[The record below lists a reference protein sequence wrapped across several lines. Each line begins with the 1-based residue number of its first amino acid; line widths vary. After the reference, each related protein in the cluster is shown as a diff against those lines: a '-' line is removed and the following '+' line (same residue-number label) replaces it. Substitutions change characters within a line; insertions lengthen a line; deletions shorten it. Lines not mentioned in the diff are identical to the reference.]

1 MPVTMSTGTVGSN
14 EIEVARLRVENERL
28 RSENERLNCELNEHK
43 RLLWDRPETT
53 SANEIEDFKER
64 RSVWAYLAR
73 RTMELANCFR
83 KSAGTLPRFESMTA
97 MLRHSVSTAAEMNLY
112 NNPDIADTEKEA
124 LRQAYADQ
132 LHFIEA
138 IDNLV
143 EPKKRSVLEEVKKEA
158 SCSPSYEIEAAVL
171 ACYEELT
178 DIMQDNGQQL
188 IREGKIAPVQRHK
201 VKLMSTSEAHGVIAD
216 RFIANRLKGRTD
228 RAIENMARR
237 ARNRIAEARA
247 AVSEG
252 RCPRA
257 DDNAIAGFFAYHQ
270 ARSQLR
276 RETGDALTRVRRLL
290 SRFK

>member
-1 MPVTMSTGTVGSN
+1 MTVITGGDAVKLQGDELARTRVENARLSS
-14 EIEVARLRVENERL
+14 EIARLRR
-28 RSENERLNCELNEHK
+28 ELNQHK
-43 RLLWDRPETT
+43 RLLWDRPETM
-53 SANEIEDFKER
+53 SAKEIEDFKER

-73 RTMELANCFR
+73 RAMGLATCFR
-83 KSAGTLPRFESMTA
+83 KSAGTLPKFESMTA
-97 MLRHSVSTAAEMNLY
+97 MLRHSVSTAAEINLY
-112 NNPDIADTEKEA
+112 NNPDIADSEKEA

-132 LHFIEA
+132 LRFIEA

-143 EPKKRSVLEEVKKEA
+143 EPKKRSVLEEFEKEG
-158 SCSPSYEIEAAVL
+158 SRSSSHQIEAAVL
-171 ACYEELT
+171 VCYEELT
-178 DIMQDNGQQL
+178 AIVHDNGQQL

-201 VKLMSTSEAHGVIAD
+201 VKLMSMSDAHRIIVG
-216 RFIANRLKGRTD
+216 RLKGRTE

-237 ARNRIAEARA
+237 ARNRIAEVRA